1 MYELMKS
8 VDEVIEHELLPS
20 IIGESIAGKE
30 KELYSLL
37 MKLGGLGIPL
47 LGEKTEND
55 FENSL
60 VVLLASSFNCNTRR
74 IATR

>member
-8 VDEVIEHELLPS
+8 VDEVIENELLPS

-37 MKLGGLGIPL
+37 MKLGGLGVPL
-47 LGEKTEND
+47 LREKTEND

>member
-8 VDEVIEHELLPS
+8 VDEVIENELLPS

-37 MKLGGLGIPL
+37 MKLGIINVWYLISNTD
-47 LGEKTEND
+47 K
-55 FENSL
+55 
-60 VVLLASSFNCNTRR
+60 SSSSG
-74 IATR
+74 